1 MLSTYIIVDS
11 CINALVGLFAM
22 IANGLIIYIY
32 VKKKELHTVNN
43 HFLIQLAVI
52 DLIKAIFIQPFKAFF
67 QVKDGVILS
76 GFYCPMSGFIMTITT
91 VLSPFLLAAIAVV
104 RYYKIVQWPKFN
116 HVFTTTKV
124 KLYSAMMILATT
136 ILALLPLVGEGQYT
150 FTSYHGIC
158 FAKFSSKNMVF
169 RVMLYFYVIGIS
181 LPILVFCYARIFH
194 TLRVHSRRVS
204 SHMKRQRPSQGYA
217 EEQHDV
223 SGHDASEGSNIK
235 SSAVTTTTTTITPPT
250 TTTATNDV
258 SSSSQGR
265 LHRQSSNETYQPRGK
280 ATENCIDG
288 VQHDNGSDAAES
300 TDVDKEWHLFPFP
313 TGTSNVSSSLNSEGN
328 AADTEGK
335 EIVNAP
341 DQEVD
346 RKADGATGWEKGVRH
361 RQSARDFHKTW
372 SAKEIHVTKVMFV
385 IVLVFLILWIPA
397 LLINV
402 LLLSKLATVPAWFIY
417 FIITLGNS
425 KILLN
430 PLIYGLWNNQFR
442 DGLKELLIK
451 LRSSICKRQP

>member
-43 HFLIQLAVI
+43 HFLIQLAII

-116 HVFTTTKV
+116 RIFKTKKV
-124 KLYSAMMILATT
+124 ILYSAMMIIATT

-181 LPILVFCYARIFH
+181 LPILIFCYARIFH
-194 TLRVHSRRVS
+194 TLRKHGRRVS
-204 SHMKRQRPSQGYA
+204 SHTKKQRPSQRYA
-217 EEQHDV
+217 EEEHNGSDR
-223 SGHDASEGSNIK
+223 DASDVGNVRE
-235 SSAVTTTTTTITPPT
+235 SATSTTTTT
-250 TTTATNDV
+250 ANYA

-265 LHRQSSNETYQPRGK
+265 LHRQFSNATNQSRGESSEQG
-280 ATENCIDG
+280 IDG
-288 VQHDNGSDAAES
+288 EQHHKGSDA
-300 TDVDKEWHLFPFP
+300 TDGTDGDKTDDDKERHSFP
-313 TGTSNVSSSLNSEGN
+313 TGITNASSSLDSGEH
-328 AADTEGK
+328 ALDTEGN
-335 EIVNAP
+335 EIINAAEP
-341 DQEVD
+341 QVD
-346 RKADGATGWEKGVRH
+346 KNASASTGGGREVRH
-361 RQSARDFHKTW
+361 KQSARDFYKIW

-397 LLINV
+397 LLINI
-402 LLLSKLATVPAWFIY
+402 LLLSKLAEVPPWFIY
-417 FIITLGNS
+417 FIVTLGNS

-442 DGLKELLIK
+442 DGLKELLVK
-451 LRSSICKRQP
+451 LRSSFCKHQP